1 MSWSTVCSYFSD
13 FKKSIQFSPS
23 PFNPNKK
30 PEQGILKTPDS
41 APQKTPRVNV
51 SIATPDGMKRVSPQK
66 IVRQA
71 TPHIKKVRVVQRTP
85 SSVKKLKT
93 PVSSKKYT
101 GTPVPKKSAPVM
113 SLKTTTRAKAA
124 AFFWNWCRS
133 TFCEKWTICGLL
145 FTYMYVYTWLFILS
159 INSVDAE
166 WNFNNTCNYLCV
178 FIWLNHIAN
187 MLLFSTASI
196 TYKIDET
203 EGLLFI
209 GFLYSAFLQCGK
221 CCETAHLRKIIK
233 LIGIQV
239 YRLAQEILAFSSWF

>member
-1 MSWSTVCSYFSD
+1 MFKIMKLWNNPSLLSNLINVSLNSYTIWTCKQNVMKYVLIFSD

-113 SLKTTTRAKAA
+113 SLKTPTRAKAA

-133 TFCEKWTICGLL
+133 NLLWEMDHMWFTIYIYVCI
-145 FTYMYVYTWLFILS
+145 YMVVYIKHKLS
-159 INSVDAE
+159 
-166 WNFNNTCNYLCV
+166 WCWMKF
-178 FIWLNHIAN
+178 
-187 MLLFSTASI
+187 
-196 TYKIDET
+196 
-203 EGLLFI
+203 
-209 GFLYSAFLQCGK
+209 Q
-221 CCETAHLRKIIK
+221 
-233 LIGIQV
+233 
-239 YRLAQEILAFSSWF
+239 